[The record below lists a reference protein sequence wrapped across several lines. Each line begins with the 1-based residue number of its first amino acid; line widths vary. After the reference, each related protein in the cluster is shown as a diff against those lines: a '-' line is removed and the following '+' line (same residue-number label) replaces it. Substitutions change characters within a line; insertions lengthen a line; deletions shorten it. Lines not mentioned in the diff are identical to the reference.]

1 MRQLMIGLIAEGT
14 TDLRFLKN
22 VIYKSIVELSLQ
34 CINQVEIFDI
44 MEISAEGD
52 SFVSKMIDAS
62 KRAASDGISI
72 LCIHTD
78 SDSRSIDAVIQ
89 NKFVPLL
96 DELQKISGNDCC
108 KNIIPTIPIQMIES
122 WMLADKELLKQLIN
136 ATKLSDTALGIDKKP
151 ETYSDPKSTIENAIR
166 IAMAGQTKRRRNDI
180 RISDLYETLGN
191 RLNLESLRTIPSFV
205 SFEENVIKSFKQMG
219 LMR

>member
-1 MRQLMIGLIAEGT
+1 MRQLIVGLITEGT

-22 VIYKSIVELSLQ
+22 VIYKSIVELSWE
-34 CINQVEIFDI
+34 CNEQVEIFDI
-44 MEISAEGD
+44 REIKANGD
-52 SFVSKMIDAS
+52 SFVNKMIDAS
-62 KRAASDGISI
+62 KRAANDGISM

-78 SDSRSIDAVIQ
+78 SDSRSINSVIQ
-89 NKFVPLL
+89 NKFEPLL
-96 DELQKISGNDCC
+96 AELQKISDNVCC

-122 WMLADKELLKQLIN
+122 WMLANKELLKQLIN
-136 ATKLSDTALGIDKKP
+136 ATKLSDTDLGIDKKP

-166 IAMAGQTKRRRNDI
+166 FAMAGQSKRRRNDI

-205 SFEENVIKSFKQMG
+205 TFELNVIKSFKQMG
-219 LMR
+219 LKR